1 MNKKLYVF
9 EDGLHEYTII
19 DKETTKG
26 REISLWYSEAEHW
39 TSHTRGTLI
48 LTMLVTGN
56 GVKFSKSTKSL
67 DYGELHE
74 MRLLMN
80 YERETDSFILN
91 RGKSQIYDVTENN
104 EDNKILNL

>member
-1 MNKKLYVF
+1 MDKKLHVF

-26 REISLWYSEAEHW
+26 RDISLWYSEAEHW

-56 GVKFSKSTKSL
+56 GVKFSKLNKSL
-67 DYGELHE
+67 GYDELHE

-80 YERETDSFILN
+80 YERETDSVELN
-91 RGKSQIYDVTENN
+91 RTKSQIYDVSG
-104 EDNKILNL
+104 DDKVLNL